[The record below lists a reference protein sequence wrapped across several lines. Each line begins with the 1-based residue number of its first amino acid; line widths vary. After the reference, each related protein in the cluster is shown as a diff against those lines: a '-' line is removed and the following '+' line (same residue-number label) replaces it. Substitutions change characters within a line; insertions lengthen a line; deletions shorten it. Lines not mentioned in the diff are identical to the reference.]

1 MPVAGSDRP
10 PARGR
15 VDALDLA
22 RTLALICMAI
32 YHFTYD
38 LEMFGYIAPY
48 TAVTGGWAVFAR
60 MIAGSFL
67 FMVGISLYLAHGRGI
82 RWRPYLRRLGMI
94 VLAAALVTVVTRQAM
109 PDTYIFFGILH
120 SIAVASLLGLA
131 FLRLPFAVTL
141 AVATLIVLARPVLSP
156 TGLFDAPVLAWLG
169 LTTWPVR
176 SADFVPVFPWFAA
189 TLAGIAFARI
199 AEAGGLWQR
208 LARPAGVPGGLRHA
222 LAWPGRHGLTVYLL
236 HQPVLISALWVFARL
251 TR

>member
-1 MPVAGSDRP
+1 MPLAGPDFP

-22 RTLALICMAI
+22 RTFALICMAI

-38 LEMFGYIAPY
+38 LEMFGYVAPY
-48 TAVTGGWAVFAR
+48 TAVTGGWAIFAR

-67 FMVGISLYLAHGRGI
+67 FMAGISLYLAHGCGI
-82 RWRPYLRRLGMI
+82 RWRPFLRRFGVL
-94 VLAAALVTVVTRQAM
+94 VLAAALITAVTRQAM
-109 PDTYIFFGILH
+109 PETYIFFGILH

-131 FLRLPFAVTL
+131 FLRLPSWMTL
-141 AVATLIVLARPVLSP
+141 AVAALIVFGRSTLSA
-156 TGLFDAPVLAWLG
+156 TGFFDAPVLAGLG
-169 LTTWPVR
+169 LTSWSVR

-199 AEAGGLWQR
+199 AGARGLWQH
-208 LARPAGVPGGLRHA
+208 LARSAGATGRWRRA
-222 LAWPGRHGLTVYLL
+222 LVWPGRHGLTVYLL

>member
-1 MPVAGSDRP
+1 MPVAGPDRP
-10 PARGR
+10 VARGR

-22 RTLALICMAI
+22 RTFALVCMAI

-38 LEMFGYIAPY
+38 LEMFGYIPPY
-48 TAVTGGWAVFAR
+48 TAVTGGWAIFAR
-60 MIAGSFL
+60 MIAGGFL

-82 RWRPYLRRLGMI
+82 RWRPFLRRLGVI
-94 VLAAALVTVVTRQAM
+94 VLAAALITAVTRYAM
-109 PDTYIFFGILH
+109 PQTYIFFGILH
-120 SIAVASLLGLA
+120 SIAAASLLGLA
-131 FLRLPFAVTL
+131 FLRLPSWMTL
-141 AVATLIVLARPVLSP
+141 GIAALIVFGRSTLSA
-156 TGLFDAPVLAWLG
+156 TGLFDAPVLAGLG
-169 LTTWPVR
+169 LTSWPVR

-199 AEAGGLWQR
+199 AGAGGLWRR
-208 LARPAGVPGGLRHA
+208 LARSGETPGRWRRA